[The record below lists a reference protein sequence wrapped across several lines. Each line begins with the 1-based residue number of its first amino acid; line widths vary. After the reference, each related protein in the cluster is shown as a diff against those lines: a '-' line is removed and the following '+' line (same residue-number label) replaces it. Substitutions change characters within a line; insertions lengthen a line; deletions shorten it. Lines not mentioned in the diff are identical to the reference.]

1 LFVQGPNLSPEY
13 FPKENT
19 MPLGTSASHS
29 KSGRTTSKT
38 RSASK
43 TEAKQQDA
51 IALLMADHDEVE
63 ALFKQFQQ
71 AKKNGGDKADIV
83 EQICKALTVHAEI
96 EEEIFYPA
104 ARGALA
110 DKDEDD
116 LIDEAEVEHASIKS
130 LVEQL
135 QDTDPNDELFDAKV
149 KVLCEYVN
157 HHVKE
162 EEGEIFP
169 KIKKTD
175 LDLAELGVELRECK
189 QELMEEV

>member
-1 LFVQGPNLSPEY
+1 
-13 FPKENT
+13 

-29 KSGRTTSKT
+29 KSKRTTSKT

-43 TEAKQQDA
+43 TEAKPQDA
-51 IALLMADHDEVE
+51 IALLMADHDEVA
-63 ALFKQFQQ
+63 ALFTQFQK

-110 DKDEDD
+110 EKDEDD
-116 LIDEAEVEHASIKS
+116 LLDEAEVEHASIKS

-149 KVLCEYVN
+149 KVLCEYVI

-162 EEGEIFP
+162 EEGEMFP

-175 LDLAELGVELRECK
+175 LDLAELGVELMELK
-189 QELMEEV
+189 QELMAEA

>member
-1 LFVQGPNLSPEY
+1 
-13 FPKENT
+13 

-29 KSGRTTSKT
+29 KSGRTTSKM